1 MPDFL
6 LSAFSDESA
15 PDLEGQID
23 ALHRCGLKYME
34 LRNIDGNSP
43 VQLDISK
50 LKEISKKLK
59 DQDIKVTA
67 VGSPIGKI

>member
-43 VQLDISK
+43 VQLDLSLIHICTSQQ
-50 LKEISKKLK
+50 LSI
-59 DQDIKVTA
+59 T
-67 VGSPIGKI
+67 

>member
-15 PDLEGQID
+15 RDLEGQID

-34 LRNIDGNSP
+34 HIQTKGNLKKTKGPGYKSVRCRLAHRQNINNP
-43 VQLDISK
+43 
-50 LKEISKKLK
+50 
-59 DQDIKVTA
+59 A
-67 VGSPIGKI
+67 V